1 MTYAENVKEEFYLRE
16 LRSND
21 APEDSTDN
29 YQRRTLR
36 RRSCTS
42 RSSSRSSYSDFRK
55 PADVESSSSIVSSC
69 VSSTCSSS
77 TVSTTTRRRS
87 TRKAGGSDAESLIS
101 TLSIDDS
108 LSGRS
113 TPPRSKISVCSNN
126 GAPAKAVVDPSRP
139 SPLPPVT
146 FGDHKQIW
154 EMMCLTDLKYT
165 KDANVF
171 KNHPVLTPQ
180 MRSILLDW
188 IMDVCE
194 AYHLHRETLY
204 LAVDYL
210 DRYLATQNN
219 VLKNHL
225 QLIGKYNFNF
235 YNSIKIEGE
244 KCT

>member
-1 MTYAENVKEEFYLRE
+1 MTYEQNIKDDGYLRE
-16 LRSND
+16 LRSNE
-21 APEDSTDN
+21 AVEDSDEF
-29 YQRRTLR
+29 QRRSLR
-36 RRSCTS
+36 RRSCNS
-42 RSSSRSSYSDFRK
+42 RSSSRSSYSVDFRK
-55 PADVESSSSIVSSC
+55 PADLESSSSVVSC

-77 TVSTTTRRRS
+77 TVSTRRRS
-87 TRKAGGSDAESLIS
+87 SRKHPGSDAESLLS

-113 TPPRSKISVCSNN
+113 TPPRSKVSCSNY
-126 GAPAKAVVDPSRP
+126 GAPAKALVDPSRP

-154 EMMCLTDLKYT
+154 EMMCLTDLKYY
-165 KDANVF
+165 KDANLF
-171 KNHPVLTPQ
+171 RNHPVLTPQ

-188 IMDVCE
+188 VMDVCE

-225 QLIGKYNFNF
+225 QLIGGYF
-235 YNSIKIEGE
+235 SIFKSCFMHGE
-244 KCT
+244 ITFSPFL

>member
-1 MTYAENVKEEFYLRE
+1 MYDHSVR
-16 LRSND
+16 
-21 APEDSTDN
+21 EDSYVKDLRN
-29 YQRRTLR
+29 DCLGEDSDEFQRRTLR
-36 RRSCTS
+36 RRSCNS
-42 RSSSRSSYSDFRK
+42 RSSSRSSFSRTDFRK
-55 PADVESSSSIVSSC
+55 PVDLECSSTVSSS
-69 VSSTCSSS
+69 CSSS
-77 TVSTTTRRRS
+77 TVSVTTRRRS
-87 TRKAGGSDAESLIS
+87 LRKAGSDAESLLS

-113 TPPRSKISVCSNN
+113 TPPRSKVSICSNN
-126 GAPAKAVVDPSRP
+126 GAPAKALVDPRP

-154 EMMCLTDLKYT
+154 EMMCLTDNNYP
-165 KDANVF
+165 KDANLF
-171 KNHPVLTPQ
+171 RNHPVLTPQ

-219 VLKNHL
+219 VLKNLL
-225 QLIGKYNFNF
+225 QLIGKR
-235 YNSIKIEGE
+235 NSGSWD
-244 KCT
+244 